1 MYIDVGERIAESK
14 RIHYTFFTIYMK
26 NKLIYFKMCPGRW
39 SIYIYRN
46 VDGSLCP
53 ILLDLRWLDILLQL
67 RSTKQYTC
75 SYIILTLDLEV
86 CTFLVGKPWYCTN
99 YRAIYY
105 TNCFPVESLEYTC
118 KMVHGYLSYSV
129 KRCCVLTE
137 RVLYTHW
144 KGVVVIFLTFQSRF
158 AIIIVVF
165 CAMLNNKLQL
175 IPLTQ
180 IYLFI
185 LTQWYQ

>member
-1 MYIDVGERIAESK
+1 
-14 RIHYTFFTIYMK
+14 
-26 NKLIYFKMCPGRW
+26 MCPGRW
-39 SIYIYRN
+39 SIYIYIEN

-53 ILLDLRWLDILLQL
+53 ILRIDLRWLDIHLQL
-67 RSTKQYTC
+67 RSTKKYTC

-99 YRAIYY
+99 YREIYY
-105 TNCFPVESLEYTC
+105 TNCFPVESFEYTC
-118 KMVHGYLSYSV
+118 KMVHGYLNYSV
-129 KRCCVLTE
+129 KGCCALTE
-137 RVLYTHW
+137 MVLYSHW

-175 IPLTQ
+175 IPLTP

-185 LTQWYQ
+185 LT